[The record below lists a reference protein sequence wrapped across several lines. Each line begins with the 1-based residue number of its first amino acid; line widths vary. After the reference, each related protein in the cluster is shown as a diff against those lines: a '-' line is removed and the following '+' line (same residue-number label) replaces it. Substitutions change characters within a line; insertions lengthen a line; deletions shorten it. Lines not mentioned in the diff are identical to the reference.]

1 MLSGRTWV
9 PLLLATL
16 MLAPFTQGTQKAGRT
31 QKRGG
36 SSAQGSRAL
45 AKPVEASVA
54 KPFHASGCDDSLWEH
69 VYHPQRLKNI
79 DSCIEVTGT
88 IHHQKREADGDDHI
102 QLALDSQYAAL
113 LNDGNAKHQ
122 ADCLVLEPIC
132 QYPVT
137 QADAVEACRD
147 FHSDVEVPAKGTH
160 VRVKGTYVWDSEAGH
175 GWMEIHPVTSIEV
188 IP

>member
-9 PLLLATL
+9 LLLLAAL
-16 MLAPFTQGTQKAGRT
+16 LLLPLIQGAQKAGRT
-31 QKRGG
+31 QKPVGP
-36 SSAQGSRAL
+36 SAQGQRTL
-45 AKPVEASVA
+45 AKPVAASVA
-54 KPFHASGCDDSLWEH
+54 EPFHASGCDDSLWAH
-69 VYHPQRLKNI
+69 VYHPQRLKKI
-79 DSCIEVTGT
+79 DPCVEVSGT
-88 IHHQKREADGDDHI
+88 IHHQKREADGDAHI

-113 LNDGNAKHQ
+113 LNDDNAKHQ

-147 FHSDVEVPAKGTH
+147 FHSDVEVPAKGKH

-175 GWMEIHPVTSIEV
+175 GWMEIHPVTSIEA